1 MNQENKTLTTMNE
14 ENQPMSYVDVLRET
28 QQAEFPLLS
37 EVTQGFVG
45 DPLHLMNAIT
55 DEEGTVVPCALPEA
69 MLQCLPQMMSEPLSL
84 YQDADIRT
92 MLLAALM
99 ATVGSGMSHVRV
111 RHGQKL
117 YSVGIMSLCVGPSA
131 SGK

>member
-28 QQAEFPLLS
+28 QQAEFPLLG

-55 DEEGTVVPCALPEA
+55 DEEDTVVPCALRPA
-69 MLQCLPQMMSEPLSL
+69 RS
-84 YQDADIRT
+84 DAPVPAPDDER
-92 MLLAALM
+92 AAE
-99 ATVGSGMSHVRV
+99 HV
-111 RHGQKL
+111 
-117 YSVGIMSLCVGPSA
+117 
-131 SGK
+131 